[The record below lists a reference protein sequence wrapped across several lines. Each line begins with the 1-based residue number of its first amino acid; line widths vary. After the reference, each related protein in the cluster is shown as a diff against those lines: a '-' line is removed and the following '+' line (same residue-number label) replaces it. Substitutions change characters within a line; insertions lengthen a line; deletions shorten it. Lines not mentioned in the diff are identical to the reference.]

1 MDEYRINGLTIKEN
15 LLQLAENENK
25 KFTESLHP
33 GIENVLGIRI
43 PALRRLG
50 AQIAKDDWESY
61 LQTADTYYMEER
73 MLQGMVI
80 SNLKMKDTQAY
91 LSLVA
96 RFVAIINS
104 WSVCDTFDFYGKQ
117 RFVDKNKK
125 RVWLFLED
133 RMKSDKEYEI
143 RFGVVMAMAH
153 YIDEEYI
160 DNVLQWMDRISHEG
174 YYVKMAVAWA
184 LSVCYVKFP
193 QKTMGSPDKSGGKFF
208 NSIENLHLCTMNNQ
222 GLLALAQLILPSEIL
237 SNFEVVRVEEEASLI
252 RIYLDESVKAEYK
265 ENPEIESKGFCEA
278 VTIRDF
284 PIRDKGVDLIVRRRK
299 WYDKQNNRYFSD
311 SYDLKAE
318 ETRYSK
324 EFAAF
329 LKGVYGDDSY
339 DLPFA

>member
-1 MDEYRINGLTIKEN
+1 MFAGNLREFIYMGISDEKL
-15 LLQLAENENK
+15 
-25 KFTESLHP
+25 
-33 GIENVLGIRI
+33 
-43 PALRRLG
+43 
-50 AQIAKDDWESY
+50 WESC
-61 LQTADTYYMEER
+61 
-73 MLQGMVI
+73 
-80 SNLKMKDTQAY
+80 LKGDKEAFRELY
-91 LSLVA
+91 C
-96 RFVAIINS
+96 RFYALLRN
-104 WSVCDTFDFYGKQ
+104 YGIKLLP
-117 RFVDKNKK
+117 DKNL
-125 RVWLFLED
+125 VED
-133 RMKSDKEYEI
+133 CVQDI
-143 RFGVVMAMAH
+143 F
-153 YIDEEYI
+153 
-160 DNVLQWMDRISHEG
+160 
-174 YYVKMAVAWA
+174 
-184 LSVCYVKFP
+184 
-193 QKTMGSPDKSGGKFF
+193 GSPDKSGGKFF

>member
-1 MDEYRINGLTIKEN
+1 MD
-15 LLQLAENENK
+15 
-25 KFTESLHP
+25 F
-33 GIENVLGIRI
+33 GIG
-43 PALRRLG
+43 
-50 AQIAKDDWESY
+50 
-61 LQTADTYYMEER
+61 
-73 MLQGMVI
+73 
-80 SNLKMKDTQAY
+80 
-91 LSLVA
+91 
-96 RFVAIINS
+96 
-104 WSVCDTFDFYGKQ
+104 
-117 RFVDKNKK
+117 KK
-125 RVWLFLED
+125 RVVRHISAACHRIVHHIEQ
-133 RMKSDKEYEI
+133 EYPHAKPDQP
-143 RFGVVMAMAH
+143 GKGC
-153 YIDEEYI
+153 
-160 DNVLQWMDRISHEG
+160 QQQ
-174 YYVKMAVAWA
+174 A
-184 LSVCYVKFP
+184 L
-193 QKTMGSPDKSGGKFF
+193 TGSPDKSGGKFF

>member
-1 MDEYRINGLTIKEN
+1 MVDGRIEVVNIAQEIVGGTFRIFSQDLPD
-15 LLQLAENENK
+15 
-25 KFTESLHP
+25 HP
-33 GIENVLGIRI
+33 HVGVGTASFHPSVGIRGEGSRKI
-43 PALRRLG
+43 ILHLIEHRPMLDMIREREHPDKTFFRLMDG
-50 AQIAKDDWESY
+50 HE
-61 LQTADTYYMEER
+61 T
-73 MLQGMVI
+73 
-80 SNLKMKDTQAY
+80 
-91 LSLVA
+91 
-96 RFVAIINS
+96 
-104 WSVCDTFDFYGKQ
+104 
-117 RFVDKNKK
+117 
-125 RVWLFLED
+125 
-133 RMKSDKEYEI
+133 I
-143 RFGVVMAMAH
+143 RGGH
-153 YIDEEYI
+153 
-160 DNVLQWMDRISHEG
+160 
-174 YYVKMAVAWA
+174 
-184 LSVCYVKFP
+184 
-193 QKTMGSPDKSGGKFF
+193 GSPDKSGGKFF